1 MKNRY
6 YGKRVVAAA
15 LCFSIGLACTACKK
29 TSKTD
34 DKRRVIKENDAFF
47 ESEVTKLE
55 LPVNETKEIEYLNIN
70 DIDFLGDRVQVSY
83 SVSYSGNKYIAP
95 GETVPEG
102 YDPNE
107 YFFSGEAVF
116 DLQGQLMSSGKNTG
130 SKSEEVSATTT
141 DADGN
146 TVLFVRTFGEGGKI
160 ECKIVFR
167 NKAGDTVKEVVPK
180 TPWKAEERIINKLR
194 VLPDGKIILQ
204 EADSSSSPA
213 YVFDENGK
221 YLFVLSSMDLGLASD
236 VFMQNGKYYAMTMPS
251 DIMEN
256 FSCMISEIDMK
267 TGQIQK
273 GKKLSAAIQPDTV
286 VVAGDGMYVTSPQ
299 RISKVDVET
308 GKLVEIFDWNQTDI
322 DRGILDRIST
332 YPMNENEFYVISQ
345 SILTF
350 NDQSAYLV
358 HLKRAEKN
366 PHAGQK
372 ILYLGGMGISSD
384 MYKYVN
390 RYNSDPSHTVRIE
403 TIDYLYE
410 DGEAVSDNEMLANK
424 KRELIL
430 RFMSG
435 DAPDILMDFSGMDNL
450 ANDNV
455 LVDLNPYID
464 GNNGL
469 PREEYFDNL
478 FRSMET
484 DEKLYFAPL
493 AFRLNGFFVNT
504 GLMDVGE
511 NWTFD
516 DLDRAAEDLPEDKM
530 LMAKKDCKDLLM
542 VFMGSDQSEFTDY
555 KKKEVHFSCDS
566 MKRILEETKKY
577 GNKEGKS
584 PKTVIP
590 SGVAGSENYHNI
602 PGLDLD
608 GIMFYKDSVDLGS
621 LLYTGQCA
629 MTESS
634 VRSFVDY
641 NFYKNVVDGKG
652 KFVGYPSVDGKG
664 ITAAATHSLSILASS
679 DYKDEAWEIIKSFY
693 TEEGQTAL
701 INSKGVEE
709 YGLPMM
715 KRVFDKMGSDSVTL
729 INEAYDYARKDP
741 EMGDHYHIVYFPA
754 DEGMPGELRTI
765 VENVRYS
772 AHVNMSAMG
781 IIQEETA
788 GYFQDSRSAEDVLRN
803 IDNRV
808 NQLVQEQ

>member
-1 MKNRY
+1 MY
-6 YGKRVVAAA
+6 QYGKRVIAAV
-15 LCFSIGLACTACKK
+15 LCCSIGLACTACKK
-29 TSKTD
+29 TSKKD
-34 DKRRVIKENDAFF
+34 GKKRVVKESDTFF
-47 ESEVTKLE
+47 ESEVTELK
-55 LPVNETKEIEYLNIN
+55 LPVNESKEVESLYIS

-83 SVSYSGNKYIAP
+83 SVSYSGIKFFGP
-95 GETVPEG
+95 DETVPEG
-102 YDPNE
+102 YDPDE
-107 YFFSGEAVF
+107 FFFSGEAVY
-116 DLQGQLMSSGKNTG
+116 DLQGQLISSGKSTG

-146 TVLFVRTFGEGGKI
+146 KVLFLRTFEEDGKQ
-160 ECKIVFR
+160 ECRIVFR
-167 NKAGDTVKEVVPK
+167 NKAGDTVKELVPE
-180 TPWKAEERIINKLR
+180 TPWKPEERIISKIR

-221 YLFVLSSMDLGLASD
+221 YLFVLSSVDLGLASD
-236 VFMQNGKYYAMTMPS
+236 VFMQNGKYYAMTMPT
-251 DIMEN
+251 DFMDN
-256 FSCMISEIDMK
+256 YTCMISEIDMK
-267 TGQIQK
+267 TGTIKK
-273 GKKLSAAIQPDTV
+273 GEKLSAAIQSDTV

-322 DRGILDRIST
+322 DRGILDRISS
-332 YPMNENEFYVISQ
+332 YPVNENEFYVISQ
-345 SILTF
+345 NFLADF
-350 NDQSAYLV
+350 NNQSAYLV

-372 ILYLGGMGISSD
+372 ILFLGGMGISSD

-390 RYNSDPSHTVRIE
+390 RYNSDPAHSLRIE

-410 DGEAVSDNEMLANK
+410 DSESISDNEAVAAK

-450 ANDNV
+450 ANDSV
-455 LVDLNPYID
+455 LADLNLYID
-464 GNNGL
+464 GSNGL
-469 PREEYFDNL
+469 SRDEYFDNL

-484 DEKLYFAPL
+484 DGKLYFAPL
-493 AFRLNGFFVNT
+493 AFQLNGFFVNT
-504 GLMDVGE
+504 NLMDVGE

-516 DLDRAAEDLPEDKM
+516 DLDRAAEELPEDKM

-566 MKRILEETKKY
+566 MKKILEETKKY
-577 GNKEGKS
+577 GNTEGKS
-584 PKTVIP
+584 PRTVIP
-590 SGVAGSENYHNI
+590 SSVGASENYHNI
-602 PGLDLD
+602 PGLDMD

-621 LLYTGQCA
+621 LLYTGQYA
-629 MTESS
+629 MAELS
-634 VRSFVDY
+634 VRSFTDY
-641 NFYKNVVDGKG
+641 NFYKKVVDGKG

-664 ITAAATHSLSILASS
+664 ITAMATHSLSILASS

-701 INSKGVEE
+701 INNKGVRE

-715 KRVFDKMGSDSVTL
+715 KRVFDKMGSDSLKL

-754 DEGMPGELRTI
+754 DEGMPDELRSL

-781 IIQEETA
+781 IIQEEA
-788 GYFQDSRSAEDVLRN
+788 AAYFQDSRSAEDVLRN
-803 IDNRV
+803 IDNRA